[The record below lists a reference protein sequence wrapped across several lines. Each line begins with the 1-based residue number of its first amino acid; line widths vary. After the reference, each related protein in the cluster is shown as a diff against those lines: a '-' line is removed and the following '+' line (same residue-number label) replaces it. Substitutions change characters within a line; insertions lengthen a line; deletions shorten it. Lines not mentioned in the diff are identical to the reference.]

1 MLRTKARLYFTVMLM
16 LVMVSA
22 SLTAQ
27 KNTSKAKENTGSLP
41 GIIWRDPGD
50 VASLNLL
57 YGAGGKEHAPNPNGK
72 YTFVKEDTE
81 GTSPKFD
88 IEDAQGT
95 RWKVKLGLEP
105 QSETAAT
112 RLLWAAGYFVDE
124 DYYLADLKV
133 TSMPKLHRGGK
144 FVAADGTVRGARL
157 ERKPKGVE
165 KLGTWSWFH
174 NPSLDTR
181 EFNGLRVM
189 MSFLNNWDLKES
201 NNSMYEIGDER
212 RYAVTDLGATF
223 GKTGSSFSRS
233 RSVPKDYVDSKFIRK
248 VTPEYV
254 DFVMHSRPIF
264 LMAMFPYY
272 HTRAR
277 MEKITKHVPRA
288 DVKWLAQRLSRLSA
302 EQIRDSFRAAGY
314 TTGEI
319 EEYTRAVQKRIAE
332 LNAL

>member
-1 MLRTKARLYFTVMLM
+1 MLRTKARLHFTVMLM
-16 LVMVSA
+16 LVMLSA

-144 FVAADGTVRGARL
+144 FVAADGTGRGARL

-201 NNSMYEIGDER
+201 NNSIYEIGDER

-288 DVKWLAQRLSRLSA
+288 DVKWLAQRLSQLSA